1 MSILVGTPSDDTPAI
16 LAAGK
21 AGVSALFVSMSG
33 AHPEGRD
40 GDYLAWHAL
49 DHRPEQH
56 RLARLRASLRLV
68 STAACR
74 AARAAS
80 SDRYDRVDHVMTY
93 CFSDVAGLRDFA
105 ELNHAMTKAGRTPY
119 LLPTVERSVYNLE
132 GMAATPRIRIG
143 ADVLPWYPA
152 KGIYLLIERGL
163 WSPAGL
169 LEVPG
174 VAGAWWGGSLPVDP
188 AYVTTSNDGLHI
200 TYLFLDADP
209 AEAGERLRS
218 SLGERWQRTGIEP
231 LLAAPFHVCDPH
243 EPTRFLP

>member
-68 STAACR
+68 STATCR
-74 AARAAS
+74 TARAAS

-93 CFSDVAGLRDFA
+93 CF
-105 ELNHAMTKAGRTPY
+105 T
-119 LLPTVERSVYNLE
+119 
-132 GMAATPRIRIG
+132 
-143 ADVLPWYPA
+143 
-152 KGIYLLIERGL
+152 
-163 WSPAGL
+163 
-169 LEVPG
+169 
-174 VAGAWWGGSLPVDP
+174 
-188 AYVTTSNDGLHI
+188 
-200 TYLFLDADP
+200 DA
-209 AEAGERLRS
+209 AGEQLRS